1 MTMMVDII
9 TKLGINHPKPRYVY
23 AVTGGKYLG
32 ELLVLAKKDGDDLCF
47 LTLPDMQ
54 NRIIPKEKFN
64 FALKENIVEVVQK
77 IPKDV
82 YTVCLKQH
90 AKSIANRPQES

>member
-1 MTMMVDII
+1 MTDII
-9 TKLGINHPKPRYVY
+9 AKITNKHPKPRYVY

-54 NRIIPKEKFN
+54 NRVIPKDKFN
-64 FALKENIVEVVQK
+64 FALKEHIVEIVQK

-90 AKSIANRPQES
+90 AKSIANPSA

>member
-1 MTMMVDII
+1 MADII
-9 TKLGINHPKPRYVY
+9 TKITNRHPKPRYVY

-32 ELLVLAKKDGDDLCF
+32 ELLVLAKNDGNDLCF

-54 NRIIPKEKFN
+54 NRIIPKDKFN
-64 FALKENIVEVVQK
+64 FALKEHIVEVVQK

-82 YTVCLKQH
+82 YAVCLKQH
-90 AKSIANRPQES
+90 AKSIANPST

>member
-1 MTMMVDII
+1 MMTIMTDII
-9 TKLGINHPKPRYVY
+9 AKITNKHPKPRYVY

-54 NRIIPKEKFN
+54 NRVIPKDKFN
-64 FALKENIVEVVQK
+64 FALKEHIVEIVQK
-77 IPKDV
+77 IPNDV

-90 AKSIANRPQES
+90 AKSIANPSA